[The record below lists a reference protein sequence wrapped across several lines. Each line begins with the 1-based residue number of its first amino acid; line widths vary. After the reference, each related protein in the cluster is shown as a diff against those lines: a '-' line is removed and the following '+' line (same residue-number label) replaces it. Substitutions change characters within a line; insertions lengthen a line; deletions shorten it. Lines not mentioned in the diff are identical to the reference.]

1 MVRYGLVLVICQPD
15 TNEVVDRIILKSN
28 DMTVNG
34 LIALW
39 DYVRSYMVHGLTS
52 VPVVT
57 PRSQKLSLVNSF
69 FIYMP
74 YLNPTSEGSHFRGRM
89 QPVDLI
95 LVLLTT
101 GFFWIWLPMG
111 ICHYIAMKCA
121 PEPQLPSDISRL

>member
-1 MVRYGLVLVICQPD
+1 MVRYGLVLVICQPG

-57 PRSQKLSLVNSF
+57 SRSQKLSLVNSL
-69 FIYMP
+69 FIYMS

-95 LVLLTT
+95 MVLLTIW
-101 GFFWIWLPMG
+101 FFWIWLPMG
-111 ICHYIAMKCA
+111 LCHYIAMKFA
-121 PEPQLPSDISRL
+121 PEPRWPAQMDVH